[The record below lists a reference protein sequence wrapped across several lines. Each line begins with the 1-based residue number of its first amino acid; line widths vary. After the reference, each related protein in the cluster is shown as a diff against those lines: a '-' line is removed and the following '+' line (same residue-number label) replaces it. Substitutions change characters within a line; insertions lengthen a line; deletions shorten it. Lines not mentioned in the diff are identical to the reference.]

1 MSEKL
6 QTLDDMINPDK
17 DENEQKKKESS
28 NQKSTEGSSKKKK
41 KDKKKEEHKK
51 EEKKEEH
58 KKEEKK
64 EEIKK
69 EEEKKEEIKKEEE
82 KKEEPKKEKEKNEE
96 KKEEGPKVEGEVK
109 EEKKE
114 PKMPREPEPKIP
126 TDYTELINEINK
138 KKDEG
143 NEEFKKG
150 SIEGALS
157 KYKEAYEKLEKEWP
171 NIDKERDY
179 NPQSSELLTLLIKL
193 SQNLSLCYFKLENYE
208 ESIKL
213 DQQIIARDKNY
224 DKSYARLFQS
234 YLKQG
239 KKQQAVYFGIFLLGF
254 DEETKKKYEK
264 LIPEIEEAKK
274 DLQAEYDAIR
284 AKERK
289 EMMKSIAKY
298 AIPIV
303 ILIAAFAIYFF
314 VFKKKKIAQ

>member
-69 EEEKKEEIKKEEE
+69 EEEKKEEIKKEE
-82 KKEEPKKEKEKNEE
+82 EKNEE

-289 EMMKSIAKY
+289 EMLKSFAKY